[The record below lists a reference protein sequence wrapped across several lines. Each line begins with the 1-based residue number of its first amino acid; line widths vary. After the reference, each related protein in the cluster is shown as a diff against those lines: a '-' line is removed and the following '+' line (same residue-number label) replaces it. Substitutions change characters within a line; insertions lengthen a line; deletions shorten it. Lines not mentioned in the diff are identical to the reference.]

1 MTFKFCLQSIIS
13 IFFET
18 LKVCAFWSL
27 SVIHF
32 SGFLRSWFAQGV
44 VAVVILESN
53 TQVTADRD
61 NRADIVKK

>member
-1 MTFKFCLQSIIS
+1 MLSG
-13 IFFET
+13 
-18 LKVCAFWSL
+18 L

>member
-1 MTFKFCLQSIIS
+1 MLSG
-13 IFFET
+13 
-18 LKVCAFWSL
+18 L

-61 NRADIVKK
+61 NRADTVKKQTIKPTPLF